1 MANFV
6 IFLNLGMFFDYIALL
21 QGLKKFTSHIG
32 RSLFHRILLLTLGLV
47 GLNAAVQAQKTTVT
61 EPLSRYCKNLPAE
74 IHSVC
79 RDNNGLVW
87 LATSFGIYK
96 YSGNEVTID
105 AHFNKGEFSHIAELK
120 PNVFGIL
127 GGNKFYVYLPYSNQV
142 FGYELPVVNSRN
154 YSISAIELGNSD
166 SIFLTYKGQCLVFNL
181 KADGLKLAYQMT
193 NVEGDFLFRYYKG
206 ESWLYSIDK
215 NEHTTP
221 IFKIRTDE
229 KFANADAY
237 SFYHVDINQEGDSF
251 TQRQL
256 EHMPINTPI
265 DLSMLGSNNIPSA
278 IKKNFF
284 GTLKWNDSSDILVDP
299 ARYKIK
305 YILKDN
311 QGFIWIV
318 AGSGVFINYPKKS
331 NFHNKFPHYSARGI
345 IAISGNKRI
354 VSLENN
360 FAIVDDK
367 FKIIQS
373 FPFKIYGI
381 TRYNTDS
388 ILLTS
393 DAQQCAWFNERT
405 YQLTDI
411 SKSEKFEFLYHGGI
425 KSGPGKI
432 LVYGSGIR
440 ELDVKKGVF
449 RNCLLSENSNIGL
462 FRCGIQ
468 MGKDIFYFGGN
479 SGLYEYNLKL
489 NSIKK
494 LRSDFVLH
502 MVKMNENQFAVGL
515 LGGGALVL
523 NAKAED
529 TKVIQGWPF
538 EGNSKNVYTLL
549 YYRGDLWAGTGNG
562 LVRYN
567 LETKKYKIFYT
578 ESGTGNTEY
587 NTPSST
593 VINDTTLWFGGLNG
607 LSVVN
612 TNSTKF
618 NTGNQRVFVTGF
630 KYFNTHWMPLE
641 QQVAMSEEL
650 EYNVPAGVSDIEFQ
664 LGLEDFVHVSNYEVQ
679 YRINNLDRS
688 WYSIGAFQPIRIS
701 NLEHGKYV
709 LELRIHDLQT
719 GELGDVIYKRIVIHA
734 YWYQT
739 IWAKFLFG
747 LLFFAILFW
756 VLRWNNNRV
765 KRRLESQNRLLKA
778 EMRALSAQIDPHFLA
793 NLMSS
798 AQLRIIKGSQNEA
811 LDILSEYGQLM
822 RKKFETNQHEFT
834 NIEEEVSMLE
844 NYISVA
850 GVLAGSNF
858 KHSIQLK
865 LNRPSKEFIIPAGFI
880 QPIVENVFKH
890 AWVGMPDVDKRL
902 DIVFEAEKSEVVVS
916 ISDNGKGI
924 KLQDTP
930 FLKSSLNNIEKRM
943 ALMSR
948 LFGTK
953 NFISLKSQ
961 EKGTE
966 VKLVFNITDNYV
978 KFY

>member
-1 MANFV
+1 M
-6 IFLNLGMFFDYIALL
+6 
-21 QGLKKFTSHIG
+21 KKFTSHIG
-32 RSLFHRILLLTLGLV
+32 RSLFHRILLLTIGLV
-47 GLNAAVQAQKTTVT
+47 GMNAAVQAQKTTVT
-61 EPLSRYCKNLPAE
+61 EPLTRYCKNLPAE

-79 RDNNGLVW
+79 RDNYGLVW

-105 AHFNKGEFSHIAELK
+105 AHFNKGEFSHITELK

-127 GGNKFYVYLPYSNQV
+127 GGNKFYIYQPYSNKV
-142 FGYELPVVNSRN
+142 FGYDLPTVNNRAN
-154 YSISAIELGNSD
+154 WISAVELGNND

-181 KADGLKLAYQMT
+181 KADGIKLAYQMT
-193 NVEGDFLFRYYKG
+193 NVEGNYLFRYFKG

-215 NEHTTP
+215 NENTTP
-221 IFKIRTDE
+221 IFKMRSDA
-229 KFANADAY
+229 KFANADVY
-237 SFYHVDINQEGDSF
+237 SYYHADVNQIVDSF
-251 TQRQL
+251 TLHQL
-256 EHMPINTPI
+256 EHMPLNTPI
-265 DLSMLGSNNIPSA
+265 DLNLLGANNIPRA

-284 GTLKWNDSSDILVDP
+284 GTLKWNDSSDILVNP

-318 AGSGVFINYPKKS
+318 GSSGVFINYPKKS
-331 NFHNKFPHYSARGI
+331 NFQNKFPHYSARGI
-345 IAISGNKRI
+345 MAISGNKRI
-354 VSLENN
+354 VSMENN

-381 TRYNTDS
+381 MRYNADS

-405 YQLTDI
+405 YQL
-411 SKSEKFEFLYHGGI
+411 SKITKTEERVFLYHGSI
-425 KSGPGKI
+425 KSTPGKV

-440 ELDVKKGVF
+440 ELDVKKGVL

-468 MGKDIFYFGGN
+468 MDKDIFYFGGN
-479 SGLYEYNLKL
+479 TGLYEYNLKL

-538 EGNSKNVYTLL
+538 DGNSKNAYTLL
-549 YYRGDLWAGTGNG
+549 YYKGDLWAGTGNG

-607 LSVVN
+607 ISVVN
-612 TNSTKF
+612 TNSSKF
-618 NTGNQRVFVTGF
+618 NTGNQKLFVTGF
-630 KYFNTHWMPLE
+630 KYFNTRWIRLE
-641 QQVAMSEEL
+641 QQENTKEGLV
-650 EYNVPAGVSDIEFQ
+650 YNVPAGVSDIEFQ
-664 LGLEDFVHVSNYEVQ
+664 LGIEDFVHVSNYEVQ
-679 YRINNLDRS
+679 YRINNLDKS

-701 NLEHGKYV
+701 NLNYGEYV

-719 GELGDVIYKRIVIHA
+719 GESGAVMYKRIVIHA
-734 YWYQT
+734 FWYQT
-739 IWAKFLFG
+739 IWAKMIFG
-747 LLFFAILFW
+747 LLFFTVLFL

-765 KRRLESQNRLLKA
+765 KRSLESQNSLLKA
-778 EMRALSAQIDPHFLA
+778 EMKALSAQIDPHFLA

-850 GVLAGSNF
+850 GVLAGANF
-858 KHSIQLK
+858 KHRIQLK

-902 DIVFEAEKSEVVVS
+902 DIAFEAEKSEVVVT
-916 ISDNGKGI
+916 ITDNGRGM
-924 KLQDTP
+924 KLEQTP
-930 FLKSSLNNIEKRM
+930 LLKSSLNNIEKRM
-943 ALMSR
+943 ALMS
-948 LFGTK
+948 K
-953 NFISLKSQ
+953 
-961 EKGTE
+961 
-966 VKLVFNITDNYV
+966 
-978 KFY
+978 